1 MMPEVQR
8 FLKFNLDN
16 GQFPESIETL
26 PLAEIFVLVGFYLIY
41 AIEEVTHLVI
51 DKCAGG
57 QAQLGHSHGE
67 TQQML
72 DSSGNIK
79 TVKVEPSFVSAMRGF
94 LVVLALSLHEMFE
107 GIADRKRSV
116 AAATRYRVS

>member
-1 MMPEVQR
+1 MQVHR

-16 GQFPESIETL
+16 DQLPESIETL
-26 PLAEIFVLVGFYLIY
+26 PLAEIFVLIGFYLIY

-72 DSSGNIK
+72 DGAGNIK
-79 TVKVEPSFVSAMRGF
+79 TVSE
-94 LVVLALSLHEMFE
+94 
-107 GIADRKRSV
+107 
-116 AAATRYRVS
+116 

>member
-1 MMPEVQR
+1 M
-8 FLKFNLDN
+8 KFNLDN

-41 AIEEVTHLVI
+41 AIEEITHLVI

-57 QAQLGHSHGE
+57 QTQLGHSHGE

-79 TVKVEPSFVSAMRGF
+79 TVSEYLNPASCLK
-94 LVVLALSLHEMFE
+94 LNQ
-107 GIADRKRSV
+107 DK
-116 AAATRYRVS
+116 